1 MTTTTETPR
10 TALVTGGS
18 GGIGRAVAVALAR
31 EGHRVAVGF
40 SSSEEGAAKTAIDV
54 EAVGGEAMTVRV
66 DVTDPQSVDAGFGA
80 VESAWGPIGV
90 LVNNAGVTGD
100 GLILRMSD
108 EQWATVLRTNLDGS
122 FHVIRRAL
130 PAMVKARR
138 GRIVNV
144 GSVAGILGSAG
155 QANYAAAKA
164 GLIGLTRSV
173 AREMASRQITCN
185 LVAPGPIATAML
197 DALPDSRRDEL
208 AASVPLGRLGQP
220 EEVAA
225 AVAYLCSDAAAYI
238 TGAVIPVDGGMGM
251 GA

>member
-164 GLIGLTRSV
+164 GLIGL
-173 AREMASRQITCN
+173 
-185 LVAPGPIATAML
+185 
-197 DALPDSRRDEL
+197 
-208 AASVPLGRLGQP
+208 
-220 EEVAA
+220 
-225 AVAYLCSDAAAYI
+225 
-238 TGAVIPVDGGMGM
+238 
-251 GA
+251 

>member
-1 MTTTTETPR
+1 
-10 TALVTGGS
+10 
-18 GGIGRAVAVALAR
+18 
-31 EGHRVAVGF
+31 
-40 SSSEEGAAKTAIDV
+40 
-54 EAVGGEAMTVRV
+54 VRI
-66 DVTDPQSVDAGFGA
+66 DVTDVASVDAAFAA
-80 VESAWGPIGV
+80 VEAAWGPVDV

-108 EQWATVLRTNLDGS
+108 EQWSTVVRTSLDGA
-122 FHVIRRAL
+122 FHAIRRAL
-130 PAMVKARR
+130 PGMVKARR

-185 LVAPGPIATAML
+185 VVAPGPIATAML
-197 DALPDSRRDEL
+197 DALPDARRDEL

-225 AVAYLCSDAAAYI
+225 AVAFLCSESAAYV